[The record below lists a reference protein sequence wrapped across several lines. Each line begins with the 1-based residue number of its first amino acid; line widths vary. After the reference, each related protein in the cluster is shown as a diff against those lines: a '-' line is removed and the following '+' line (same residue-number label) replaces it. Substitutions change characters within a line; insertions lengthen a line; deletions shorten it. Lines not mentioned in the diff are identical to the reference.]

1 MPDYIEI
8 IKNQFFSKENIDFIV
23 QIVHNKNINIDSQQ
37 TPFNA
42 CNTVFNNFIHTVY
55 TQKKTI
61 NPDTIEDLL
70 ITLNKLVIDIIIE
83 ESHNN
88 FNATSSSSTSIN
100 SNTNSNTNISTKL
113 EVSSIP
119 EDVPQLIIT
128 QPINTILPD
137 SIEPS
142 KLVIETSKIKDDIQL
157 NKESLYLFSED
168 SNFKDGVYTFEF
180 RRKNIKNISLST
192 FDITND
198 LYNIT
203 DSNNK
208 FEIIDKGVKNM
219 THIPIGCYN
228 LTDLLKTVEETIVN
242 KNVKI
247 VYNKHK
253 NRINIKG
260 ETPFSFKFIDDE
272 TLFIPLRCMF
282 GFSKK
287 EYLTN
292 TTYASNKEPALN
304 IYNNIYIKI
313 TNSDKFN
320 INTSQEF
327 KFYNRISFDYIN
339 TFGQDVSITLP
350 YNSINNINQIDDIS
364 LELYYRHNSH
374 QKFYKIYNKLKFL
387 MIFDIDVV
395 SNL

>member
-23 QIVHNKNINIDSQQ
+23 KIVHNKNINIDSQQ
-37 TPFNA
+37 IPFNA

-88 FNATSSSSTSIN
+88 FNSTSSSSTSNN
-100 SNTNSNTNISTKL
+100 SVTHSTTNIN
-113 EVSSIP
+113 SSIP
-119 EDVPQLIIT
+119 EDVPQVIIS
-128 QPINTILPD
+128 QPINTTLSD
-137 SIEPS
+137 HIEPS
-142 KLVIETSKIKDDIQL
+142 KLVIEPPKIKDDIQL

-168 SNFKDGVYTFEF
+168 STFKDGVYTFEF
-180 RRKNIKNISLST
+180 RRKNIKNISLTT

-208 FEIIDKGVKNM
+208 FEIIDKGVKNI

-247 VYNKHK
+247 VYNTHK

-260 ETPFSFKFIDDE
+260 DSPFSFKFIDDE

-313 TNSDKFN
+313 TNSDNFN

-339 TFGQDVSITLP
+339 TFGQDISIKLP
-350 YNSINNINQIDDIS
+350 HNSIRNINQIDDIS

-387 MIFDIDVV
+387 MIFDIDVE